1 MKLLRPEIAEL
12 GEKFKKD
19 PMKSNKKQWNYTT
32 KQELIRGLSAW
43 FKCLLMASFQFSIRI
58 WVET

>member
-19 PMKSNKKQWNYTT
+19 PMKKQQETMKFTT
-32 KQELIRGLSAW
+32 KQELILW
-43 FKCLLMASFQFSIRI
+43 LVVYLH
-58 WVET
+58 